1 MAHYRKIDPR
11 MWNDEKFR
19 TLSTEGKLA
28 FVLLLTHPH
37 MTALGAMRATIPGLA
52 AELGG
57 KGFAE
62 GFREVFAKGLAK
74 HDESASC
81 VYLPRFLKYNPPE
94 SPNVVKA
101 WAHSIDL
108 IPECNLKSQLI
119 QEVKGYAEALTE
131 GFAKALPEAF
141 AKAMPNQEQEQ
152 EQEQQDGCASV
163 FEKSEKKKHRT
174 ENAKPETLELPANLN
189 LPAWEEWVSYRRER
203 RLPVGVTALRKHLK
217 ALAPFDTATQ
227 QGMIDAAIGSS
238 WRSLYAPKGVAPAPV
253 GKPPMPPVMV
263 NGVFNP
269 EHKAWAEKWA

>member
-62 GFREVFAKGLAK
+62 AFREVFAKGLAK
-74 HDESASC
+74 HDEKASC
-81 VYLPRFLKYNPPE
+81 VYLPRFLKYNKPE

-108 IPECNLKSQLI
+108 IPECSLKGQLI
-119 QEVKGYAEALTE
+119 QEVKGYAEALPE
-131 GFAKALPEAF
+131 AFGKALPEAF

-152 EQEQQDGCASV
+152 EQEQQQ
-163 FEKSEKKKHRT
+163 
-174 ENAKPETLELPANLN
+174 
-189 LPAWEEWVSYRRER
+189 ER
-203 RLPVGVTALRKHLK
+203 RKKNGAGAPVVQSEVRLSVPSLDHDVWQRWVAYRKEIGKPLRSISLTA
-217 ALAPFDTATQ
+217 
-227 QGMIDAAIGSS
+227 AAIELAKYGLNQAAVVEQSIAQGWQGLFPLKQAGKPAKDVRFS
-238 WRSLYAPKGVAPAPV
+238 AARNFDNVDYQKGV
-253 GKPPMPPVMV
+253 
-263 NGVFNP
+263 NP
-269 EHKAWAEKWA
+269 DGSF

>member
-62 GFREVFAKGLAK
+62 AFREVFAKGLAK
-74 HDESASC
+74 HDEKASC
-81 VYLPRFLKYNPPE
+81 VYLPRFLKYNKPE

-108 IPECNLKSQLI
+108 IPECHLKSELI
-119 QEVKGYAEALTE
+119 QEVKGFAEALPE
-131 GFAKALPEAF
+131 AFGKALPEAF

-152 EQEQQDGCASV
+152 EQEQEEIPPLIPPLGGKTVIRAERKVKGTRLPEDWCHDIKHEHLAKEMGVNLFDELMKFRDYWAS
-163 FEKSEKKKHRT
+163 EGRAKANW
-174 ENAKPETLELPANLN
+174 NATFNTWLRNAG
-189 LPAWEEWVSYRRER
+189 ER
-203 RLPVGVTALRKHLK
+203 RNRATTWSRK
-217 ALAPFDTATQ
+217 
-227 QGMIDAAIGSS
+227 
-238 WRSLYAPKGVAPAPV
+238 
-253 GKPPMPPVMV
+253 
-263 NGVFNP
+263 
-269 EHKAWAEKWA
+269 